1 MKTVILYLKDIVK
14 AMVLAVD
21 QQLARLFYIKREPGS
36 SVSAGA
42 RLDIKPR
49 LLSRGSQGENYK
61 DLVLHRNAFIESR
74 AVINTWHGGVSV
86 GSDSSV
92 GIGSIVIGP
101 VSIGKNTSVAQYVF
115 VSGENR
121 VHTGSASG
129 LTGAAE
135 SVDVDPVTIG
145 DGVWIGAGAK
155 VMPGVAIG
163 DGAIVAAGAVVTKNV
178 PRNTLVA
185 GVPATIKKYLDGEL
199 S

>member
-36 SVSAGA
+36 SVSTGA

-61 DLVLHRNAFIESR
+61 ELVLNRNAFIESSV
-74 AVINTWHGGVSV
+74 VINTWHGGVSV

-92 GIGSIVIGP
+92 GIGSIIIGP

-129 LTGAAE
+129 LASVAE
-135 SVDVDPVTIG
+135 SVDIKPVTIG
-145 DGVWIGAGAK
+145 DGVWVGAGAK
-155 VMPGVAIG
+155 IMPGCEIG
-163 DGAIVAAGAVVTKNV
+163 DGALIAAGAVVTKSV
-178 PRNTLVA
+178 AAGAVVA
-185 GVPATIKKYLDGEL
+185 GVPAVEIARK
-199 S
+199 